1 MKRFY
6 VYEHWRP
13 DLDLPFYV
21 GKGSGSRSD
30 PCRTR
35 NKHHSNIKAK
45 LKKLGMCVE
54 VRMVAHDLLE
64 EEALRLE
71 IERIA
76 FWRDRGVELSNK
88 TSGGDGLNSPREDVL
103 EKMRS
108 AAKARWSKRGER
120 ERHAAV
126 TKLAMSNPEVRMK
139 ISKALTGRKA
149 SEKTREKM
157 SQSSMGHSVSRET
170 REKISRAHLGNTYGS
185 LTRGKSRPKMSDDT
199 KAKMRDAQRARR
211 EREKGL
217 TS

>member
-1 MKRFY
+1 MKKFY

-21 GKGSGSRSD
+21 GKGSGGRFD

-54 VRMVAHDLLE
+54 VRMVTSGLTEDD
-64 EEALRLE
+64 ALSME

-76 FWRDRGVELSNK
+76 FWRECGIELSNK
-88 TSGGDGLNSPREDVL
+88 TAGGDGLKSPPEDVL
-103 EKMRS
+103 EKMRASSKKRWASPDERKKAS
-108 AAKARWSKRGER
+108 ASTII
-120 ERHAAV
+120 V
-126 TKLAMSNPEVRMK
+126 MSNPEVRGK
-139 ISKALTGRKA
+139 ISKALTGKKA
-149 SEKTREKM
+149 SDKTREKM
-157 SQSSMGHSVSRET
+157 SASHLGHAVSKEA
-170 REKISRAHLGNTYGS
+170 REKISKAHLGNTYGS
-185 LTRGKSRPKMSDDT
+185 KTRGKPRPKMSDDT